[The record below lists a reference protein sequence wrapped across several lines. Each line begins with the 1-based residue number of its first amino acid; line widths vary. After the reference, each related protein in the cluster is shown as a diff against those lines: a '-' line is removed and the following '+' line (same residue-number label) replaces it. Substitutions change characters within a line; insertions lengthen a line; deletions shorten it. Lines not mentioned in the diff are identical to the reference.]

1 MPRQNGRFTHREK
14 TFVKVMALTN
24 DAAYAATKAG
34 YAFPERN
41 GPTIAAKPA
50 IAEATREE
58 IRRFLYEKA
67 GAIGVGVLVEL
78 ATSPKVADGVRRGAA
93 GDLTKLSGIAITEAD
108 DGKELH
114 EMTGQEL
121 DAARRKLARRT
132 QAVDNALAEQAKIV
146 IEHEAD
152 SVFG

>member
-1 MPRQNGRFTHREK
+1 
-14 TFVKVMALTN
+14 MARTN
-24 DAAYAATKAG
+24 DATYAATKAG
-34 YAFPERN
+34 YAVPEVN
-41 GPTIAAKPA
+41 GSLIAAKPA

-67 GAIGVGVLVEL
+67 GTIGVGVLVEL

-93 GDLTKLSGIAITEAD
+93 VDLTKLSGIAITEAD

-132 QAVDNALAEQAKIV
+132 QAVDSALAEQAKLV
-146 IEHEAD
+146 IEHEQD